1 LASSDAIRRGP
12 SDGHAIAAMQH
23 VAGRFVAQEYAR
35 DALRPVCYACGMT
48 YIITPPAIASLPVI
62 GSDQRFPI
70 RRVFCIGRNY
80 AEHAREMGASVDKS
94 APMFFCKPADAVVS
108 DGADVRYPQV
118 TQDLHHEVE
127 MVVALGAGGHD
138 LTPEQATALIWGY
151 GVGLDLTRRDLQ
163 AQAKAK
169 GHPWDVAK
177 AFDHSAPVSA
187 LRRASEV
194 ALDGHSVLRLS
205 VNGELR
211 QETTLGEMVHGVP
224 QIIAA
229 LSTLFEL
236 KAGDLIFTGTPAG
249 VAALQRGDRF
259 HAELVGVAELDGQVV

>member
-1 LASSDAIRRGP
+1 MTY
-12 SDGHAIAAMQH
+12 AIAPS
-23 VAGRFVAQEYAR
+23 
-35 DALRPVCYACGMT
+35 ALP
-48 YIITPPAIASLPVI
+48 SLPII

-80 AEHAREMGASVDKS
+80 AEHAREMGASVDTA

-108 DGADVRYPQV
+108 DGADVPYPQA
-118 TQDLHHEVE
+118 TSDLHHEVE

-138 LTPEQATALIWGY
+138 LTPEQGAALVWGY

-177 AFDHSAPVSA
+177 GFDHSAPVSA
-187 LRRASEV
+187 LRPAGAVTLDASS
-194 ALDGHSVLRLS
+194 LLRLS

-211 QETTLGEMVHGVP
+211 QQATLGEMVHDVP
-224 QIIAA
+224 RIIAA
-229 LSTLFEL
+229 LSKLFEL

-249 VAALQRGDRF
+249 VAALQRGDHF
-259 HAELVGVAELDGQVV
+259 HAELVGIAELDGRIV

>member
-1 LASSDAIRRGP
+1 MRFATLASMTY
-12 SDGHAIAAMQH
+12 AIAA
-23 VAGRFVAQEYAR
+23 
-35 DALRPVCYACGMT
+35 
-48 YIITPPAIASLPVI
+48 PAIPSLPI
-62 GSDQRFPI
+62 NGSDLRFPI

-80 AEHAREMGASVDKS
+80 AEHAREMGASVDKA

-108 DGADVRYPQV
+108 DGADVPYPQA
-118 TQDLHHEVE
+118 TSDLHHEVE
-127 MVVALGAGGHD
+127 MVVALGGGGHD
-138 LTPEQATALIWGY
+138 LTREQGAALVWGY

-163 AQAKAK
+163 ALAKAK

-187 LRRASEV
+187 LRPAAEV
-194 ALDGHSVLRLS
+194 TLTADSMLRLS

-211 QETTLGEMVHGVP
+211 QQSRLGEMVHGVP

-259 HAELVGVAELDGQVV
+259 HAELIDVAELDGQVI